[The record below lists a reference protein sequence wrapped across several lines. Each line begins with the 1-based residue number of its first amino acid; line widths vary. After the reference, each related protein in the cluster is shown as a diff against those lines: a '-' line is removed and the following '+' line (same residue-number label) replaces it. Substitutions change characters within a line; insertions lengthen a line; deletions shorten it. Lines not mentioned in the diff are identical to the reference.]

1 MTEDSAKERILCA
14 AETLFAESGF
24 DATPTSRIAE
34 RAGVPKGLVHYY
46 FRHKADLLTA
56 LVERLPDERIEPAAV
71 VVPGDLAGSLR
82 RLVRELDH
90 RFSRS
95 LGLSHLLWREA
106 DTHHVV
112 RDALHARFQVLVRQ
126 VRSVI
131 LAATGGHLSNADVDR
146 ASGLLARAV
155 SHRHA
160 TARHSEDDLPAEF
173 DGELT
178 FIAESLAAK
187 AASLGATSAEA
198 APAEAAPA

>member
-1 MTEDSAKERILCA
+1 MTEDSAQERILCA
-14 AETLFAESGF
+14 AEELFAESGF
-24 DATPTSRIAE
+24 EATPTSRIAE

-46 FRHKADLLTA
+46 FRRKSDLLAA
-56 LVERLPDERIEPAAV
+56 LVDRLPDERIELAAV

-82 RLVRELDH
+82 RLVVELDR
-90 RFSRS
+90 RFAGS

-106 DTHHVV
+106 DTHQAV
-112 RDALHARFQVLVRQ
+112 REALAERFQQLVRL

-131 LAATGGHLSNADVDR
+131 AGAAGGRLAVADLDS

-160 TARHSEDDLPAEF
+160 TARHSRDDRPAEF

-178 FIAESLAAK
+178 FLANALSSK
-187 AASLGATSAEA
+187 IRPA
-198 APAEAAPA
+198 APAD